1 MKSLGLE
8 CQPSSLQTFSQTH
21 LKLSCRLTSN
31 FVTHSP
37 QTFSQTHLKLCLGLA
52 SNFFAD
58 SPQTLLHT
66 HLKLSHR
73 FTSNFVIYSP
83 QTFSQTHLKLSR
95 GWGNASATELTMR
108 VCPQAGIRD
117 GSGGICSINLDW
129 PYCFLQVID
138 TKTGQE
144 VDEDTEA
151 AEEWVDEYEKFR
163 STEADDWIKELTSA
177 AHEQKVFSHMI
188 GMFPEWLHDDRMKTV

>member
-1 MKSLGLE
+1 
-8 CQPSSLQTFSQTH
+8 
-21 LKLSCRLTSN
+21 
-31 FVTHSP
+31 
-37 QTFSQTHLKLCLGLA
+37 
-52 SNFFAD
+52 
-58 SPQTLLHT
+58 
-66 HLKLSHR
+66 
-73 FTSNFVIYSP
+73 
-83 QTFSQTHLKLSR
+83 
-95 GWGNASATELTMR
+95 MR

-144 VDEDTEA
+144 VNKDTEA

-188 GMFPEWLHDDRMKTV
+188 GLFPEWLYDDRMKTV